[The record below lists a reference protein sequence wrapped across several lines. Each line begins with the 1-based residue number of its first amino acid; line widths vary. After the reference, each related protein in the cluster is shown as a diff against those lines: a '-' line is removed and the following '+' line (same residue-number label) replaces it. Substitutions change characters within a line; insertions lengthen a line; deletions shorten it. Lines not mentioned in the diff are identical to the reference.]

1 MARKRSTKPK
11 VSKVDF
17 PYKEVSLTWI
27 DANSDTGWL
36 TLEQMKKH
44 DVAVCHTQGWVFEE
58 TDNYIKIF
66 GTYSIDEDSAS
77 IEFGEVIAIPKGWIV

>member
-1 MARKRSTKPK
+1 
-11 VSKVDF
+11 
-17 PYKEVSLTWI
+17 
-27 DANSDTGWL
+27 
-36 TLEQMKKH
+36 MKKH

>member
-11 VSKVDF
+11 KSKVEF
-17 PYKEVSLTWI
+17 PYREVSLTWI

-36 TLEQMKKH
+36 TLDQMKRH
-44 DVAVCHTQGWVFEE
+44 TVAVCHTQGWVFEE
-58 TDNYIKIF
+58 NDNWIKVF
-66 GTYSIDEDSAS
+66 GTYSIDEDEET

>member
-1 MARKRSTKPK
+1 MARKQSTKPK

-27 DANSDTGWL
+27 DANSDSGWL

-58 TDNYIKIF
+58 TDNYIKKF

>member
-1 MARKRSTKPK
+1 MARKQSTKPK

-17 PYKEVSLTWI
+17 PYKEVSLKLI
-27 DANSDTGWL
+27 DANSDSGWL